1 MRRSMFLIITIII
14 IIIIIIIIVIIIT
27 SFFPCERIR
36 MASNDRSYNEKS
48 SEKITNYLPLPSK
61 SPCFK
66 TNISCKVT
74 LIFNHIRH
82 VIRIGLVDQL

>member
-36 MASNDRSYNEKS
+36 MASNDLSYNEKS

-74 LIFNHIRH
+74 LIFNHIRR
-82 VIRIGLVDQL
+82 VIRIGFVDQL

>member
-36 MASNDRSYNEKS
+36 MASNDLSYNEES

-74 LIFNHIRH
+74 LIFNHIRR
-82 VIRIGLVDQL
+82 VIRIGFVDQL

>member
-1 MRRSMFLIITIII
+1 
-14 IIIIIIIIVIIIT
+14 
-27 SFFPCERIR
+27 
-36 MASNDRSYNEKS
+36 MASNDLSYNEKS

-74 LIFNHIRH
+74 LIFNHIRR
-82 VIRIGLVDQL
+82 VIRIGFVDQL

>member
-14 IIIIIIIIVIIIT
+14 IIIIIIVIIIA

-48 SEKITNYLPLPSK
+48 NEKITNYLPLPSK

-82 VIRIGLVDQL
+82 VIRIGFVDQL

>member
-1 MRRSMFLIITIII
+1 MRRSMFLIITII

-82 VIRIGLVDQL
+82 VIRIGFVDQL

>member
-14 IIIIIIIIVIIIT
+14 IIIIIIIVIIIIT

-48 SEKITNYLPLPSK
+48 SEKITNYLRLPSK

-82 VIRIGLVDQL
+82 VIRIGFVDQL

>member
-14 IIIIIIIIVIIIT
+14 IIIIIIVIIIIT

-36 MASNDRSYNEKS
+36 MASTSYNEKS

-74 LIFNHIRH
+74 LIFNHIRR
-82 VIRIGLVDQL
+82 VIRIGFVDQL